1 MNNTKEMDLYFLS
14 CVFGEITL
22 YMYLPVEVFNVFLR
36 DCDSLSLQHL
46 SSEFSQM
53 ITFTANQLFG

>member
-1 MNNTKEMDLYFLS
+1 MDLYFLS